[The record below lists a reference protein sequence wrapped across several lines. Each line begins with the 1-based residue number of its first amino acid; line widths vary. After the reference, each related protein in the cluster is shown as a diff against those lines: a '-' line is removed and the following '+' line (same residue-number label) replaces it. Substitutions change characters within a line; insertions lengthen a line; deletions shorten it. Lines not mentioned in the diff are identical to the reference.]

1 MMRAQPAERDISILR
16 RSQQKTW
23 PVVLRIRK
31 HLRTTHWNLA
41 DLADRR
47 YRERLIPPAQDR
59 DHRAHRRNDNSRANI
74 PGEAPARNGLRWCRC
89 WIFRRMLFVLAHI

>member
-31 HLRTTHWNLA
+31 HLRTAHRNFV
-41 DLADRR
+41 DLTDGR
-47 YRERLIPPAQDR
+47 YRVRLISATKERNHRGRCR
-59 DHRAHRRNDNSRANI
+59 DDGTN
-74 PGEAPARNGLRWCRC
+74 P
-89 WIFRRMLFVLAHI
+89 